1 MRREDILSRFL
12 SQNEEGEEMNSKYLR
27 DIILNL
33 VIAGR
38 DTTAG
43 TLAWFLCMLCRHPG
57 IQEKVAQEV
66 AMATRG
72 AGSTTPIADFASVL
86 TEEALD
92 KMQYLH
98 AALTETLRLYPAVP
112 MV

>member
-38 DTTAG
+38 DTAAG

-66 AMATRG
+66 AMATS
-72 AGSTTPIADFASVL
+72 AGSTTPTDFTAALL